1 MNTNCVSFCCYFM
14 YGQKVKSIFKY
25 FGCTQKDEESFSLMR
40 AQHFIAQMLSFDN
53 WNDLLNASDEE
64 LKLSRIILENCHD
77 EKQLSTWWDFFNYAK
92 LDDYCIESQINICTS
107 YFSGNEYAEIS
118 KPEQKRAIEKQKSI
132 RQLQPEDKVRCI
144 HCEDVFLFK
153 EAKVC
158 FDLKLAMS
166 AICCKNNPSCSGT
179 IIDFF
184 SAE

>member
-1 MNTNCVSFCCYFM
+1 MNTNCGSFCCYFM

-77 EKQLSTWWDFFNYAK
+77 EKQLGTWWDYFNYAE
-92 LDDYCIESQINICTS
+92 LDNYCIESQINICTS

-118 KPEQKRAIEKQKSI
+118 KQY
-132 RQLQPEDKVRCI
+132 L
-144 HCEDVFLFK
+144 
-153 EAKVC
+153 
-158 FDLKLAMS
+158 
-166 AICCKNNPSCSGT
+166 
-179 IIDFF
+179 
-184 SAE
+184 